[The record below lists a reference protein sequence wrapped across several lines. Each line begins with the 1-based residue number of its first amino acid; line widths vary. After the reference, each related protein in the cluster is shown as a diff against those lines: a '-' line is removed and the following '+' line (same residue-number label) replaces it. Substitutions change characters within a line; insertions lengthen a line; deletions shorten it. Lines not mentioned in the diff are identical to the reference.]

1 MKTYP
6 IFRLAIFLAAGI
18 LFADTFRIGVGL
30 GLVASLLLM
39 LLFLY
44 FLLKK
49 HSYVIRWLFG
59 AVLSLFMFL
68 VGAILTGYA
77 SEAVKVDWPLER
89 KVYRAVVQEPL
100 QEKRR
105 SYQVSVEVAEK
116 EVLLYFPKD
125 SLSASLMP
133 GDELYVY
140 TRIEKPENREE
151 NQTFDYA
158 RYLYYKGISGT
169 AYVPS
174 GAWRKMDA
182 RPSESLKIKALLFRE
197 RILGKYRQWGVSPEA
212 FPVLSALTLGYK
224 NHLDEETRD
233 AYSVAGISHV
243 LALSG
248 MHIGIIWFLLNFLL
262 QPLVRMRLDWLKGI
276 LVVAVLWAFAFVVG
290 LEASV
295 VRAVVMCMLMEV
307 GRLSGFRSFSL
318 NTLAIAA
325 FFMLLYR
332 PFYLFDV
339 GFQLSFVAVA
349 SILAFYPLFYE
360 SIPVKNRLV
369 KWTWGVM
376 SVSLAAQLGAAPLVM
391 YYFSS
396 FSVYFLL
403 TNLVVAVVVPF
414 VIYGAFLMVFTACWP
429 VLQGYVVKLLN
440 GLVVSLNSMADWTA
454 TLPYATFSIEVLKP
468 VEIVLFYAL
477 LGAWLMYGR
486 SKKRQWLIGGLALC
500 ACLLGTHLFL
510 LWSQKG

>member
-18 LFADTFRIGVGL
+18 LFADTFRIGVGF

-133 GDELYVY
+133 GDGLYVY
-140 TRIEKPENREE
+140 TRIEKPENREGK
-151 NQTFDYA
+151 QTFDYA

-174 GAWRKMDA
+174 GAWRKTDA

-197 RILGKYRQWGVSPEA
+197 RILEKYRQWGVAPEA

-248 MHIGIIWFLLNFLL
+248 MHIGIIWFLLNILL
-262 QPLVRMRLDWLKGI
+262 QPLVRMRLDWLK
-276 LVVAVLWAFAFVVG
+276 
-290 LEASV
+290 
-295 VRAVVMCMLMEV
+295 
-307 GRLSGFRSFSL
+307 
-318 NTLAIAA
+318 
-325 FFMLLYR
+325 
-332 PFYLFDV
+332 P
-339 GFQLSFVAVA
+339 
-349 SILAFYPLFYE
+349 
-360 SIPVKNRLV
+360 
-369 KWTWGVM
+369 
-376 SVSLAAQLGAAPLVM
+376 
-391 YYFSS
+391 
-396 FSVYFLL
+396 
-403 TNLVVAVVVPF
+403 
-414 VIYGAFLMVFTACWP
+414 
-429 VLQGYVVKLLN
+429 
-440 GLVVSLNSMADWTA
+440 
-454 TLPYATFSIEVLKP
+454 
-468 VEIVLFYAL
+468 
-477 LGAWLMYGR
+477 
-486 SKKRQWLIGGLALC
+486 
-500 ACLLGTHLFL
+500 
-510 LWSQKG
+510 